1 MPLVARVV
9 MPSEPSIVVSG
20 VEGGCRRVLIAKLR
34 ERGVDQDK
42 AEKLV
47 MERLV
52 EAIVFW
58 QARQAHHQAQRTR
71 EQKAEADYAFNCAFV
86 DLATWVEEIALD

>member
-1 MPLVARVV
+1 
-9 MPSEPSIVVSG
+9 
-20 VEGGCRRVLIAKLR
+20 
-34 ERGVDQDK
+34 
-42 AEKLV
+42 